1 MLGKIRNF
9 SSSIF
14 AKIFLFIVAIPFV
27 FWGMGDL
34 FRGGSLNTIAK
45 IGKDKISVNEF
56 VDYVNL
62 NTSANDNLDSAK
74 VEKLLSGFIGQKV
87 IEKEIDN
94 LNIIVS
100 DKSLSKI
107 IKNEKLFKK
116 EDKFSR
122 VEYEKF
128 LVTNSLSAIGFEKN
142 MSNQIKKQLLFDF
155 IGGGIIPTNFLVNV
169 DFDKINQ
176 KRNIEIIKL
185 DNVIKKKIKLTDN
198 EIKSYYDKNKENYND
213 IYKTVKILEI
223 NPENL
228 TGEKEF
234 SNLFFERID
243 EIDDLIIEGEKL
255 IFLQN
260 KFNLN
265 IPNEFTLNK
274 DGKNKNDI
282 VEKNI
287 SKEIIDSI
295 FSSNESNLTFLIT
308 DQSKYFIIEIDNIEN
323 VQKKINNAFVK
334 KDILIN
340 LAKKKK
346 RKFISLLIDKIGK
359 KEFKKQEFNKFSA
372 DENVNIEKV
381 SIENLND
388 DKILKKN
395 LVKQIYSYPEG
406 QVIVVAEIG
415 LTESYLVYIN
425 KIENTSIE
433 KTSENYKKYYNL
445 SKVRIASSIYNTYDA
460 YLRNKYE
467 IDINRNAL
475 EKIKN

>member
-56 VDYVNL
+56 INYVNL
-62 NTSANDNLDSAK
+62 HTPSNDSLDSFE
-74 VEKLLSGFIGQKV
+74 VEKLLSDFIGEKV
-87 IEKEIDN
+87 MEREIEN
-94 LNIIVS
+94 LNIVVP

-107 IKNEKLFKK
+107 IKNEKMFKK
-116 EDKFSR
+116 ENKFSR

-128 LVTNSLSAIGFEKN
+128 LVKNSLSAVGFEKS

-155 IGGGIIPTNFLVNV
+155 IGGGILPTDFLVNV
-169 DFDKINQ
+169 DFNKINQ
-176 KRNIEIIKL
+176 KRNVEIIRL
-185 DNVIKKKIKLTDN
+185 DDVIKKKLDITNN
-198 EIKSYYDKNKENYND
+198 EIQSYYNDNKEKYSVLF
-213 IYKTVKILEI
+213 KTIKILEI

-243 EIDDLIIEGEKL
+243 EIDDLIIEGQKL
-255 IFLQN
+255 IFLQE

-265 IPNEFTLNK
+265 EASEFVLNQ

-282 VEKNI
+282 PIKNI
-287 SKEIIDSI
+287 SKEILNSI
-295 FSSNESNLTFLIT
+295 FTSDPNPTFLIS
-308 DQSKYFIIEIDNIEN
+308 DQDKYFVIEIDKTENIQKELN
-323 VQKKINNAFVK
+323 SVFVQK
-334 KDILIN
+334 DIMIN
-340 LAKKKK
+340 LTKSAK
-346 RKFISLLIDKIGK
+346 RKFISQLIDKITK
-359 KEFKKQEFNKFSA
+359 NKFKKYEFDKFSK
-372 DENVNIEKV
+372 DENVNIEKI
-381 SIENLND
+381 SIDSLND
-388 DKILKKN
+388 HKTLKKN
-395 LVKQIYSYPEG
+395 LVNQIYAYPEG

-425 KIENTSIE
+425 KIENVSIT
-433 KTSENYKKYYNL
+433 KTSEDYKKYYNL
-445 SKVRIASSIYNTYDA
+445 SKVKIASGIYNTYDI

-467 IDINRNAL
+467 IEINKNAL
-475 EKIKN
+475 ERIKNQ